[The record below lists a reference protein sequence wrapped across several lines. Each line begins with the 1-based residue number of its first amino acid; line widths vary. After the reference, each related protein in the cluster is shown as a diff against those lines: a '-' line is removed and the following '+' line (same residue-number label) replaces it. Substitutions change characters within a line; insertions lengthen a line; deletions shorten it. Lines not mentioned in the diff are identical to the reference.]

1 MKKPL
6 CILSFLLCSLFSYN
20 VISQDAKNKSLIY
33 ILKSEN
39 GTQGGFLPD
48 GSGLKIK
55 CTSDLNEAQGNLS
68 EGIYYQSDCSNDQNR
83 GSKDK
88 PSVEASNPNIDS
100 PRRSATSTNK

>member
-1 MKKPL
+1 MNKCL
-6 CILSFLLCSLFSYN
+6 CILIFLLCTLFSYN
-20 VISQDAKNKSLIY
+20 VLSKEEKYRRLGYLIDSRY
-33 ILKSEN
+33 
-39 GTQGGFLPD
+39 GTRGGFLSD

-88 PSVEASNPNIDS
+88 PSEEESNLNIDS
-100 PRRSATSTNK
+100 PRRSATSTNR